1 MDKALYIAM
10 SGAKQNT
17 YGQAAHANN
26 LANVNTTGF
35 RSDYTESR
43 AMPVFGEHFPTRA
56 YAMTERPSSDFRP
69 GRLMETGR
77 DLDVAIDGDGWFTVV
92 GADGNEAYTR
102 AGDLS
107 VDAEG
112 RLINGRGDQL
122 VGGGGPIV
130 LPEFEKIEISRAGI
144 ITIQP
149 IGEAPAAVAE
159 PVQLQLVRP
168 DAGDL
173 EKGQDGLFRFRDPN
187 QAAAVADPNVTLV
200 SGFVEG
206 SNVSAVSELTDMI
219 ALNRQYELQVKLMKR
234 VDEVSAATTQILSN
248 Q

>member
-35 RSDYTESR
+35 RADHSESR
-43 AMPVFGEHFPTRA
+43 AMGVFGEHFPSRA
-56 YAMTERPSSDFRP
+56 YAMTERPSSDFSP
-69 GRLMETGR
+69 GRLLETGR

-92 GADGNEAYTR
+92 GADGQPAYTR

-107 VDAEG
+107 VDADG
-112 RLINGRGDQL
+112 RLVNGRGDQL
-122 VGGGGPIV
+122 IGSGGPVV
-130 LPEFEKIEISRAGI
+130 LPEFEKIEISRTGLI
-144 ITIQP
+144 SIQP
-149 IGEAPAAVAE
+149 VGEVPAAVAE

-168 DAGDL
+168 DANQL
-173 EKGQDGLFRFRDPN
+173 EKGQDGLFRFRDPD
-187 QAAAVADPNVTLV
+187 QPDAVADPNVTLV

-234 VDEVSAATTQILSN
+234 VDEVSAATTQILAN

>member
-1 MDKALYIAM
+1 MWQSMVMVGL
-10 SGAKQNT
+10 
-17 YGQAAHANN
+17 
-26 LANVNTTGF
+26 L
-35 RSDYTESR
+35 
-43 AMPVFGEHFPTRA
+43 
-56 YAMTERPSSDFRP
+56 
-69 GRLMETGR
+69 
-77 DLDVAIDGDGWFTVV
+77 V

-107 VDAEG
+107 VDAKG

-187 QAAAVADPNVTLV
+187 QAAAAADPNVTLV